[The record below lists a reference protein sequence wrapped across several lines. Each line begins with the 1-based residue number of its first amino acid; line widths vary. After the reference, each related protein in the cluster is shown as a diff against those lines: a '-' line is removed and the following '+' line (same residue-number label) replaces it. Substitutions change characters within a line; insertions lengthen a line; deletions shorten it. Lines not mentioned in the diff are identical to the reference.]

1 MYINCPLVIFPII
14 YYYSPFIK
22 LSKDFDDFII
32 SYVIA
37 ASESFKIPSVVGS
50 FNAFHTDTAIKLNT
64 YELLIA
70 LTIKSNNAFHVVK
83 SCAVNP
89 A

>member
-1 MYINCPLVIFPII
+1 M
-14 YYYSPFIK
+14 
-22 LSKDFDDFII
+22 

-37 ASESFKIPSVVGS
+37 ASESLKIPSVVGS

-64 YELLIA
+64 YGLLIA

-89 A
+89 AQLIFLASNLLYSLLNLVKTNHRT